1 MEGRFAHELYSESL
15 SLSKIQLDGE
25 PSANSIENDRQD
37 IDRVESCDKDGSWY
51 ASDDELHEQSAL
63 GREWQ
68 RRHNQY
74 HTTGYRDGVI
84 AGKEAS
90 SQEGFNIGFK
100 KSVLVGYN
108 WGLVRGV
115 TSFVFFS
122 IHSGVSSIHSALACL
137 PDGLKEKLIE
147 TEEQRNGFQRLFE
160 SVHSM
165 STKDALG
172 YLYDDMIAKK
182 DREQSEISDTTGSLE
197 VGSPEKIAHV
207 SGLGNHFAEL
217 QSLLVKCPAIN
228 VHLP

>member
-15 SLSKIQLDGE
+15 SLSKIKLDGE
-25 PSANSIENDRQD
+25 PSANSIESDRQD
-37 IDRVESCDKDGSWY
+37 HDRVESCDEDGSWY

-63 GREWQ
+63 GLEWQ

-115 TSFVFFS
+115 TS
-122 IHSGVSSIHSALACL
+122 ALACL

-172 YLYDDMIAKK
+172 TQAWSCRRTTLELSLHEAVSFLSRNSERS
-182 DREQSEISDTTGSLE
+182 RETVSCVMLE
-197 VGSPEKIAHV
+197 
-207 SGLGNHFAEL
+207 L
-217 QSLLVKCPAIN
+217 
-228 VHLP
+228 

>member
-1 MEGRFAHELYSESL
+1 MEGSFAHELYSESL
-15 SLSKIQLDGE
+15 SLEKIQLDPT
-25 PSANSIENDRQD
+25 PSANSIESDLHD
-37 IDRVESCDKDGSWY
+37 HDRVEPCDEDASWC

-115 TSFVFFS
+115 TS
-122 IHSGVSSIHSALACL
+122 ALACL
-137 PDGLKEKLIE
+137 PDGLREKLIE

-160 SVHSM
+160 SVHSI

-182 DREQSEISDTTGSLE
+182 DREQSEISDTTSSLE
-197 VGSPEKIAHV
+197 VGSPEKISHV
-207 SGLGNHFAEL
+207 SGLGNHLAEL
-217 QSLLVKCPAIN
+217 RSLLVKCPAVN

>member
-1 MEGRFAHELYSESL
+1 MEGSFAHELYSESL

-25 PSANSIENDRQD
+25 PSGNSIESDQQD
-37 IDRVESCDKDGSWY
+37 IDRVESCDEDGSWY

-115 TSFVFFS
+115 TS
-122 IHSGVSSIHSALACL
+122 ALACL

-147 TEEQRNGFQRLFE
+147 TKEQRNGFQRLFE

-207 SGLGNHFAEL
+207 TGLGNHFAEL
-217 QSLLVKCPAIN
+217 QSLLVKCPAVN